1 MTLKHLGRSKKEKSG
16 KKQARCTYCKK
27 ITPLH
32 IENCFRARGKLYVTC
47 KISSTAFTSNI

>member
-16 KKQARCTYCKK
+16 KKQARCTFCKK

-32 IENCFRARGKLYVTC
+32 IENCFRERGQLYVTC
-47 KISSTAFTSNI
+47 KNCGNDFIVK